1 MSAVDR
7 PLEWFPTQR
16 AMWGLPSRKRPH
28 QPDVLN
34 LKSCE
39 LLQPRV
45 LDWFQERLTAL
56 RASEIVAYPTCQ
68 AAIGAVAGYF
78 DRPTSEVMLSPG
90 TDHAIRV
97 LCEALCAPA
106 GRLVIAD
113 PHFDGWSRYATQ
125 YGFRLHAVAMPDRSP
140 MTVTALVDAMHD
152 GGQAVV
158 VLTQPDGITG
168 QLYGRDEVAELAAAV
183 EAHGSVLVLDTCYLA
198 FADGGASTVTTG
210 RNVVRINSFSK
221 SFGLAGARVGAVL
234 ADPPMIGYLARW
246 SADGMISGLSLRLLI
261 LALDDP
267 ATFAAAWHE
276 VWAARAAL
284 DAGLTESFPEW
295 RSRPSGAN
303 FVAFDLPPDDA
314 RDVHATLLSSGIRTR
329 LLSGLPGFPGGI
341 RISSPSLDAVDRV
354 LAATPFTRT
363 RGEAMT

>member
-1 MSAVDR
+1 VNTVDP

-16 AMWGLPSRKRPH
+16 AMWRLPSRQRPH

-56 RASEIVAYPTCQ
+56 RASEIVAYPTTQ
-68 AAIGAVAGYF
+68 AAIGAVAGYC
-78 DRPTSEVMLSPG
+78 DRPTNEVMLSPG

-97 LCEALCAPA
+97 VCEALCAPA

-125 YGFRLHAVAMPDRSP
+125 YGFRLHAVAMPDHSP
-140 MTVTALVDAMHD
+140 MTVAALVDAMHD

-198 FADGGASTVTTG
+198 FADGGASTITTG

-234 ADPPMIGYLARW
+234 ADPPMLDYLARW
-246 SADGMISGLSLRLLI
+246 SAEGMISGLSLRLLI

-267 ATFAAAWHE
+267 ATFDAAWNE
-276 VWAARAAL
+276 VRVARGVL
-284 DAGLTESFPEW
+284 EAGLAEW

-314 RDVHATLLSSGIRTR
+314 RDVHASLLSSGIRTR

-341 RISSPSLDAVDRV
+341 RISSPSLVAVDRV